1 MPSPLDNLNPDQRA
15 AVVSEAG
22 RLLVLAGA
30 GSGKTMVLV
39 RRILHL
45 VLERGVDPSG
55 VLAVTFTRNAARRMQ
70 ERLVQ
75 SALEIAGAEAA
86 KKMERVTVR
95 TFHSLG
101 YYFLRNHWRKLFDK
115 PVRLVTDTPAADIE
129 NGENGKKPRPT
140 KGELLRKAIDNLY
153 PDPAFRVEF
162 KRHLWDYVTLSDE
175 NDRYGIGVD
184 PRKRKFVT
192 LAGEGVRSYAEREVA
207 NLLHDR
213 GIAYRYDKPTPW
225 ASVAFRPDFHLPE
238 HNAYI
243 EVWEFAP
250 GGGHSERQNR
260 LATYETHAAKI
271 IEIWR
276 EELLDFPRLVRRLGE
291 ELPGA
296 FAAAT
301 APHDLSRLDSRRA
314 GYPEA
319 IASFLDLA
327 EEVLDKLKTH
337 SIDPATLAE
346 KAGRERNPHTRA
358 FWGLF
363 LRIYDEYDRLLQRDG
378 ALDFNDLI
386 SQATRLLREHP
397 ELRRRYRGRWPVV
410 LVDEYQDVNTPQV
423 ELLKELVGPGSRL
436 TCVGDD
442 WQSIYGFRGA
452 EVGHIL
458 AFERDWPE
466 ATVQPLRVNYRNS
479 APVVELANLSI
490 RRCKAFR
497 DKPSL
502 ALRQSRYPVVLH
514 HAGRLSGDGASW
526 LAARIGELVESG
538 QYQPEEILILYR
550 KNSNWRLLAERI
562 RALEL
567 PVRHGTIHGAKGL
580 EAPVVFLWA
589 VVGGRAGF
597 PGRMR
602 GNRVLSLLSSGE
614 GSSRLDEERR
624 IFYVGL
630 TRALERLYVVTEQH
644 NPSLFLKSLPDSPFQ
659 AVHGA
664 SAWEDDLPLPCG
676 NCGAKLEADWR
687 FCPACFAGLAGG
699 KSPTGK

>member
-1 MPSPLDNLNPDQRA
+1 VSSPLDSLNPDQRA
-15 AVVSEAG
+15 AATSEAS

-30 GSGKTMVLV
+30 GSGKTLVLV
-39 RRILHL
+39 RKILHQ
-45 VLERGVDPSG
+45 VLEKGVDPSG
-55 VLAVTFTRNAARRMQ
+55 VLAVTFTRNAANQMK

-75 SALEIAGAEAA
+75 SALEIAGEKAA
-86 KKMERVTVR
+86 KKMERATVR

-101 YYFLRNHWRKLFDK
+101 FYLLRRHWKLLFDK
-115 PVRLVTDTPAADIE
+115 PVQLVTDSPSTANESDE
-129 NGENGKKPRPT
+129 EPRPT
-140 KGELLRKAIDNLY
+140 KGQLLRRAIDNLY
-153 PDPAFRVEF
+153 PDPTFRVEF
-162 KRHLWDYVTLSDE
+162 KRHLWDYVTVSDE

-184 PRKRKFVT
+184 PRKRKFIT

-213 GIAYRYDKPTPW
+213 GISYRYDQTTPW
-225 ASVAFRPDFHLPE
+225 GAVTFRPDFHLPE
-238 HNAYI
+238 HDTYI

-250 GGGHSERQNR
+250 GGGQTERQNR
-260 LATYETHAAKI
+260 LATYETRSAKV

-276 EELLDFPRLVRRLGE
+276 EELLDFPRLVRRLGG

-296 FAAAT
+296 FDST
-301 APHDLSRLDSRRA
+301 DQPHDLARLDSERA

-337 SIDPATLAE
+337 SIDPQALAE
-346 KAGRERNPHTRA
+346 KAAKESNPHTRA
-358 FWGLF
+358 FFSLF
-363 LRIYDEYDRLLQRDG
+363 LKIYGEYNRLLQRDG

-386 SQATRLLREHP
+386 SQASRLLREQP
-397 ELRRRYRGRWPVV
+397 ELRQRYRGRWPHV

-423 ELLKELVGPGSRL
+423 SLLKELVGPSTRL

-458 AFERDWPE
+458 SFEHDWPE
-466 ATVQPLRVNYRNS
+466 AAVQPLRVNYRNS

-490 RRCKAFR
+490 RRCQAYR

-502 ALRQSRYPVVLH
+502 ALRQGHHPVVLH
-514 HAGRLSGDGASW
+514 HSTRLSSDGAPWVAS
-526 LAARIGELVESG
+526 RIEELVEEG
-538 QYQPEEILILYR
+538 HYQPEDILILYR
-550 KNSNWRLLAERI
+550 KNSNWRLLSERI

-567 PVRHGTIHGAKGL
+567 PVRHDTIHGAKGL
-580 EAPVVFLWA
+580 EAKVVFLWA

-602 GNRVLSLLSSGE
+602 GNRVLNLLSTGQ
-614 GSSRLDEERR
+614 GNRRLDEERR

-644 NPSLFLKSLPDSPFQ
+644 NPSLFVKSLPDSPFL

-664 SAWEDDLPLPCG
+664 SAWENDLPLPCS
-676 NCGAKLEADWR
+676 NCGAELEADWQ
-687 FCPACFAGLAGG
+687 FCPACFAGLDDISSG
-699 KSPTGK
+699 K

>member
-1 MPSPLDNLNPDQRA
+1 MPSPLDSLNPDQRTA
-15 AVVSEAG
+15 ATSEAS

-30 GSGKTMVLV
+30 GSGKTLVLI
-39 RRILHL
+39 RKILHL

-55 VLAVTFTRNAARRMQ
+55 VLAVTFTRNAANQMK

-75 SALEIAGAEAA
+75 QAGEIAGEAAA
-86 KKMERVTVR
+86 KKMERATVR

-101 YYFLRNHWRKLFDK
+101 FYLLRTHWRKLFDK
-115 PVRLVTDTPAADIE
+115 PVQLVTDSPSTANE
-129 NGENGKKPRPT
+129 NDEEPRPT
-140 KGELLRKAIDNLY
+140 KGQLLRKAIDSLY

-162 KRHLWDYVTLSDE
+162 KRHLWDYVTVSDE
-175 NDRYGIGVD
+175 NDRFGIGVD

-207 NLLHDR
+207 NLLHDL
-213 GIAYRYDKPTPW
+213 GISYRYDQTTQW
-225 ASVAFRPDFHLPE
+225 GGVAFRPDFHLPE
-238 HNAYI
+238 QDTYLEI
-243 EVWEFAP
+243 WEFAP
-250 GGGHSERQNR
+250 GGGRTERESR
-260 LATYETHAAKI
+260 LAAYNKQGAKL

-276 EELLDFPRLVRRLGE
+276 EELLDFPRLVRRLGG
-291 ELPGA
+291 ELAGA
-296 FAAAT
+296 FDSIDQ
-301 APHDLSRLDSRRA
+301 PHDLARLDSERA

-337 SIDPATLAE
+337 SIDPQALAE
-346 KAGRERNPHTRA
+346 KAAKESNPHTRV
-358 FWGLF
+358 FFSLF
-363 LRIYDEYDRLLQRDG
+363 LRIYGEYDRLLQRDG

-386 SQATRLLREHP
+386 SQASRLLREHP
-397 ELRRRYRGRWPVV
+397 DIRERYRGRWPHV

-423 ELLKELVGPGSRL
+423 DLLKELVGPATRL

-458 AFERDWPE
+458 SFEHDWPDAE
-466 ATVQPLRVNYRNS
+466 VQPLRVNYRNS
-479 APVVELANLSI
+479 AAVVELANLSI
-490 RRCKAFR
+490 RRCQAYR

-502 ALRQSRYPVVLH
+502 ALRQGRHPVVLH
-514 HAGRLSGDGASW
+514 HAGRLSNDGAPW
-526 LAARIGELVESG
+526 VAARIEELVEEDH
-538 QYQPEEILILYR
+538 YRPEEILILYR
-550 KNSNWRLLAERI
+550 KNSNWRLLSERI

-567 PVRHGTIHGAKGL
+567 PVRHDTIHGAKGL
-580 EAPVVFLWA
+580 EAKVVFLWA

-602 GNRVLSLLSSGE
+602 GNRVLNLLSSGE
-614 GSSRLDEERR
+614 GSRRLDEERR

-644 NPSLFLKSLPDSPFQ
+644 NPSLFVKSLPDSPFQ
-659 AVHGA
+659 SVHGA
-664 SAWEDDLPLPCG
+664 SAWEDDLPLPCSS
-676 NCGAKLEADWR
+676 CGAELEADWR
-687 FCPACFAGLAGG
+687 FCPACFGGLGEISSG
-699 KSPTGK
+699 K

>member
-1 MPSPLDNLNPDQRA
+1 MPSPLDSLNPDQRA
-15 AVVSEAG
+15 AATSDAS

-30 GSGKTMVLV
+30 GSGKTLVLV
-39 RRILHL
+39 RKILHQ
-45 VLERGVDPSG
+45 VLECGVDPSG
-55 VLAVTFTRNAARRMQ
+55 VLAVTFTRNAANQMK

-75 SALEIAGAEAA
+75 SAREIGGEQAA
-86 KKMERVTVR
+86 NKMERATVR

-101 YYFLRNHWRKLFDK
+101 FYLLRRHWRKLFDK
-115 PVRLVTDTPAADIE
+115 PVQLVTDTPATDNEGAE
-129 NGENGKKPRPT
+129 KPRPT
-140 KGELLRKAIDNLY
+140 KGQLLRQAIDSLY
-153 PDPAFRVEF
+153 PDPGFRVEF
-162 KRHLWDYVTLSDE
+162 KRHLWDYVTASDE
-175 NDRYGIGVD
+175 SDRFGIGVD

-213 GIAYRYDKPTPW
+213 GISYRYNQATPW
-225 ASVAFRPDFHLPE
+225 GEVAFRPDFHLPE
-238 HNAYI
+238 HDTYI

-250 GGGHSERQNR
+250 GGGRTERQNR
-260 LATYETHAAKI
+260 LATYETHTAKV

-276 EELLDFPRLVRRLGE
+276 EELLDFPRLVRRLGG

-296 FAAAT
+296 FDT
-301 APHDLSRLDSRRA
+301 ADQPNDLGRLDSERA

-337 SIDPATLAE
+337 SIDTRVLAE
-346 KAGRERNPHTRA
+346 KTARERNPHTKA
-358 FWGLF
+358 FYNLF

-386 SQATRLLREHP
+386 SQATRLLHEHP
-397 ELRRRYRGRWPVV
+397 DIRERYRKRWPHV

-423 ELLKELVGPGSRL
+423 ELLKALVGPETRL

-458 AFERDWPE
+458 AFERDWPQ
-466 ATVQPLRVNYRNS
+466 AAVQPLRVNYRNS

-490 RRCKAFR
+490 RRCQAFR

-502 ALRQSRYPVVLH
+502 ALRRGSHPVVLH
-514 HAGRLSGDGASW
+514 AAGRLSDDGAPW
-526 LAARIGELVESG
+526 VAARIEELVEEG
-538 QYQPEEILILYR
+538 LFRPEEILILYR

-567 PVRHGTIHGAKGL
+567 PVRHDTIHGAKGL
-580 EAPVVFLWA
+580 EAKVVFLWA

-602 GNRVLSLLSSGE
+602 GNRVLNLLSSGE
-614 GSSRLDEERR
+614 GSRRLDEERR
-624 IFYVGL
+624 VFYVGL
-630 TRALERLYVVTEQH
+630 TRAIERLYVVTERH
-644 NPSLFLKSLPDSPFQ
+644 NPSLFVKSLPDSPFQ
-659 AVHGA
+659 VVHGA
-664 SAWEDDLPLPCG
+664 SAWEDDLPLGCSK
-676 NCGAKLEADWR
+676 CSAEMEAGWR
-687 FCPACFAGLAGG
+687 FCPACFAGLAPDKGSSG
-699 KSPTGK
+699 K